1 VYITGTTR
9 IKEKNMSDHLKVS
22 ISGVRGVIGYPDGLT
37 PELIVQF
44 SQAFGTFIKGGTV
57 ILGSDS
63 RPTLRMVK
71 PAVIAGLLATGCN
84 VIDIGIVP
92 TPTVLTMVRKMKAK
106 AGLAI
111 TASHNPLQWNALKMI
126 DGSGCFLGP
135 QEAERVV
142 GLHEKKSFAL
152 ASWDKLGMLTTMD
165 PQEVEKTYLDS
176 ILSKV
181 DVKKIRKAKFKVAID
196 PVNGAGAGITERF
209 LKQLGCSVVSI
220 NNVPN
225 GLFGRKAEP
234 LPENL
239 GSLCRLVKKSGADIG
254 FAQDPDAD
262 RLACISEQGV
272 PLGEEYTLAL
282 AIEHI
287 LRKRKGPVVLNNATS
302 LTGER
307 VAEKFGC
314 PVFRTRI
321 GEINVTKKMI
331 AVKAAIGGEGNG
343 GVIYPP
349 MNLGRDS
356 FAGMALILEYMA
368 EMQEPVSVLKAAL
381 PQYSIVKKSF
391 AASSVNIGKWEKRIR
406 SLFKG
411 AKIDKLDGLKVHL
424 GESWIIVRPSNTEPI
439 VRIIAEAQD
448 RETAEKLAAALFPG
462 KGKP

>member
-1 VYITGTTR
+1 
-9 IKEKNMSDHLKVS
+9 MSDHLKVS

-71 PAVIAGLLATGCN
+71 PAVVAGLLATGCD

-135 QEAERVV
+135 QEAEKIVS
-142 GLHEKKSFAL
+142 LHEKKSFAL
-152 ASWDKLGMLTTMD
+152 ASWDKLGVLTTMD
-165 PQEVEKTYLDS
+165 PREVEKTYLDS

-181 DVKKIRKAKFKVAID
+181 DVKRIQKAKFTVAID

-209 LKQLGCSVVSI
+209 LKRLGCKVVSI
-220 NNVPN
+220 NNIPD

-239 GSLCRLVKKSGADIG
+239 GDLCKLVKKSGADIG

-262 RLACISEQGV
+262 RLACVSEQGI

-282 AIEHI
+282 SIEHI
-287 LRKRKGPVVLNNATS
+287 LRKKKGPVVLNNATS
-302 LTGER
+302 LASER
-307 VAEKFGC
+307 VAEKYGC

-321 GEINVTKKMI
+321 GEINVTKKML
-331 AVKAAIGGEGNG
+331 AVKSVIGGEGNG

-368 EMQEPVSVLKAAL
+368 EMKEPVSTLKAAL
-381 PQYSIVKKSF
+381 PQYAIVKKSF
-391 AASSVNIGKWEKRIR
+391 AASGSKNGNLEKKVT

-411 AKIDKLDGLKVHL
+411 KKLDKLDGIKVHL
-424 GESWIIVRPSNTEPI
+424 GESWLIVRASNTEPI
-439 VRIIAEAQD
+439 VRIIAEAQN
-448 RETAEKLAAALFPG
+448 RETAEKLADSLLPS
-462 KGKP
+462 KG